1 MKVVV
6 LIHVMGGVL
15 HAEILVQEI
24 VQDVAHVQDVMDVK
38 VHVVQHVKVLVLG
51 HVVHLVVDVLAHV
64 VEDVIA
70 DVVLVVKTDVLEVVT
85 KNNKKEKEMIRYGL

>member
-24 VQDVAHVQDVMDVK
+24 VQDVAHVQDVMDVQGA
-38 VHVVQHVKVLVLG
+38 VQLVINS
-51 HVVHLVVDVLAHV
+51 VHLVA
-64 VEDVIA
+64 
-70 DVVLVVKTDVLEVVT
+70 
-85 KNNKKEKEMIRYGL
+85 